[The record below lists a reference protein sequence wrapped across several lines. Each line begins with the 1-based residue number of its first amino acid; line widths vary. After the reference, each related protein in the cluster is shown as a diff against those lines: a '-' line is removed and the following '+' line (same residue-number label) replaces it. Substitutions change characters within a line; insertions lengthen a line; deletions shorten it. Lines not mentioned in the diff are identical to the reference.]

1 MEISANMAKDFDL
14 SQLTEEQQALIK
26 ELLYKNYAAKNADD
40 TAQFVVPFIA
50 MNDGHTPAQVK
61 AISKGIYKDVQ
72 RNPFLRKTGVFT
84 ENNTIED
91 IDITPLVY
99 YGSLQQA
106 KIAPT
111 LENIDV
117 RLYYREPKLNKV
129 PSPETEYGTPADT
142 YIWRELPVGFHVYN
156 NDTVYGYEWLVL
168 QDNYS
173 GTDGV
178 YNLHMNV
185 ENGLGACKFS
195 GTQAP
200 INLAG
205 VQYKIVITAKS
216 LWNREFS
223 LLDSM
228 PLLKSLKSESN
239 DLAPTVSAIKRY
251 YEEAVHTLEVIANT
265 LFVPTAEE
273 PMLFANKD
281 GVEIKL
287 LKLGDIENLE
297 NYVKATR
304 ADFDSHAIEAIKDAV
319 YEIIESSDEDGKK
332 VETRKLKAPHG
343 IVNEGAKG
351 NIDAKTLN
359 GLGVSNGQQALS
371 ENDTSKENYI
381 PYVGTDNSI
390 GIGTEINY
398 YKKAS
403 DKSPE
408 PIFARK
414 FITPSERVESNSKI
428 LEIQDISKS
437 SDVEEL
443 LHTISVG
450 SIKFE
455 AKLSAKADNGATL
468 ELRANKAST
477 NNLELQVNNVLT
489 DKVSF
494 NGGTIA
500 LDKDWVN
507 YQSGASS
514 IAYKIPISELL
525 NIKVKDSEL
534 GKILE
539 PNSKIDTDGFS
550 VEDLDTTKLP
560 DQELNVSAKDF
571 SEDNHFADVEA
582 AEAFDKLG
590 SALQALYELPLGT
603 YTYKRGQ
610 ESYKEQLG
618 IFVERVNQYR
628 DNLKALRGKGEK
640 ENGLPSDDNYLV
652 HKRVK
657 GIQSSNKKVVDYDK
671 GYSIAKDS
679 KDQGS
684 AFQSRIDNNAY
695 TYTEDEIKSIA
706 HYLDLM
712 TSKKELAQ
720 EIRNTVGILLK
731 AAKETQERLLDVETN
746 IYGFDAKTI
755 PGSDEAR
762 EKFLDQHIDEKL
774 QSVLNNSPL
783 LLGLNRLMRAIC
795 LELYDTTDLE
805 KIDAEIRS
813 VVGDSDSLQ
822 QKVTAK
828 SRMDQID
835 DILSDLTNQA
845 SAITK
850 YYVENVLAD
859 ESQHTYVDIY
869 QGDEQRIT
877 AEASIVEDTT
887 LLDNIDDD
895 HSETKDIDK
904 GRTWKNL
911 PAADDVTEEAKAE
924 VGFAQV
930 ASSAH
935 KHTPNKDESGI
946 VRIPEVKEYEHVD
959 YDAEGNPTKR
969 TWKELAVDKDEETG
983 TYHPKFNTKAVAW
996 DAAKLER
1003 INKKLSEVTKDIY
1016 GVDDVTAS
1024 LPNRTE
1030 VLRRNITNLVDDLY
1044 PNRIFDV
1051 EKKVI
1056 IEGDD
1061 TADIRIPF
1069 KRSRVQLATSQ
1080 TKRAAL
1086 QEDEIERGVEHHTS
1100 IIPHI
1105 NNELFNF
1112 SFVSNIFKNGGSN
1125 TKAFSEY
1132 RKYELLD
1139 SPVDYKNNKQI
1150 TIDIASTG
1158 NFSFSTRELVTDKV
1172 ELTNEEVAPFGSY
1185 FNNYSRLDLIENL
1198 IGIEDCF
1205 PTNLFKTT
1213 IYDALGI
1220 NGNNLGVLDLPA
1232 KQQTNS
1238 KQQQAADEEAEDA
1251 RLQQGILQE
1260 QQDELEEEL
1269 EELEDKVSTLSSR
1282 VATLQVNVDNLT
1294 VAYEAKKAEEDKI
1307 GLQLVEATTETFDTT
1322 VVQTQ
1327 ISNLNSEIAAL
1338 KANLENDPSNE
1349 QLEEKI
1355 EAKEIALTD
1364 KEVELKNIKAAKI
1377 ANADLIKRLTIQLEA
1392 AQEDTAGVLARRDA
1406 HYKQL
1411 KVSQEE
1417 LADAKS
1423 AIATLSSS
1431 LEVVK
1436 VNYANSQAIAVAA
1449 QEIVDEEAVDI
1460 NLLPSYKDELAYPD
1474 SRKIIQKESNA
1485 TTAANVALEES
1496 SNLDYVLSR
1505 KQKSLQARVTTLE
1518 AFADT
1523 ITKGL
1528 NRIDNTLGT
1537 ALNLRPTTDL
1547 EPNIR
1552 FEDHNAIGT
1561 LRELAEATAVSKTA
1575 EHLVFDLD
1583 LSESFKED
1591 PPVIEDDD
1599 EDQNLDDQDVEKG
1612 EEEGEEEKENSEGD
1626 EVEGSEEE
1634 KEEGEAEAGA
1644 EGDEDSDTEGEE
1656 NEDEG
1661 EGGSEDDDNEDDE
1674 DDGEEDEPAPPIVL
1688 VDTFNHNRDVFKI
1701 IANSR
1706 DVVKTPYKLATAE
1719 DASKYKASYTVTGIL
1734 ESDPKY
1740 MWFEE
1745 EDTQIREKYQAGNR
1759 WKIVV
1764 KYITDASMID
1774 TEDVENQVTLL
1785 DSGYYHTIYLQ
1796 HKEVT
1801 KDLKYMYN
1809 TDKTSDASIDKV
1821 LEHSKGWQNQTEYN
1835 IYKMVSDMFT
1845 SLLTN
1850 KSSDNNGENVTPLT
1864 SEDDKKNSLYYQMM
1878 LLAHPVGSI
1887 YMSLKYDDPAKLF
1900 GGVWNRIDNNRPISP
1915 TSASPTQP
1923 GTGMKLPTDTGSKA
1937 DITLLMENVNIKAA
1951 VTGPIEHY
1959 TYGDEETNSVKADL
1973 TANLSL
1979 DTSIN
1984 VSGKGSFDVQSVYAW
1999 FRVE

>member
-26 ELLYKNYAAKNADD
+26 ELLYKSYASKNADD

-72 RNPFLRKTGVFT
+72 RNPFLRKTGVFD

-111 LENIDV
+111 LENIDI

-142 YIWRELPVGFHVYN
+142 YIWRELPVGFHVFN
-156 NDTVYGYEWLVL
+156 NDTVYGYEWIVL

-185 ENGLGACKFS
+185 ENGLGACKFA

-239 DLAPTVSAIKRY
+239 ELAPTVSAIKRY

-297 NYVKATR
+297 NYVKVTR
-304 ADFDSHAIEAIKDAV
+304 ADFDSHALEAIKDAV

-332 VETRKLKAPHG
+332 VEVRKLKAPHG

-455 AKLSAKADNGATL
+455 AKLSAKADNGGATL
-468 ELRANKAST
+468 ELKANRAST

-494 NGGTIA
+494 NGGTVA

-534 GKILE
+534 GKILK
-539 PNSKIDTDGFS
+539 PNSNIDADGFS
-550 VEDLDTTKLP
+550 VEDLDTSKLP
-560 DQELNVSAKDF
+560 EQELSVSAKDF

-610 ESYKEQLG
+610 DSYKEQLG

-671 GYSIAKDS
+671 GYSITKDS

-684 AFQSRIDNNAY
+684 EFQSRIDNNAY

-746 IYGFDAKTI
+746 IYGFDARTI

-850 YYVENVLAD
+850 YYIENVLVD

-869 QGDEQRIT
+869 QDDEQRIT
-877 AEASIVEDTT
+877 NGASIIEDTT
-887 LLDNIDDD
+887 LLDNVEDD

-935 KHTPNKDESGI
+935 KHTPNKEESGI
-946 VRIPEVKEYEHVD
+946 VRVPEVKEYEHVD

-969 TWKELAVDKDEETG
+969 TWKEFVVDKDEETG

-996 DAAKLER
+996 DTAKLER

-1069 KRSRVQLATSQ
+1069 KRSRVQLATDQ

-1086 QEDEIERGVEHHTS
+1086 QDDEVDRGVEHHTS

-1112 SFVSNIFKNGGSN
+1112 SFVSNIFKNDGSY

-1150 TIDIASTG
+1150 TIDIAETG
-1158 NFSFSTRELVTDKV
+1158 NVSFSTRELVTDRV
-1172 ELTNEEVAPFGSY
+1172 ELTNEKVAPFGSY

-1251 RLQQGILQE
+1251 RLQQGQLQE
-1260 QQDELEEEL
+1260 EQDELEEEL
-1269 EELEDKVSTLSSR
+1269 EELEDKVSSLSSEI
-1282 VATLQVNVDNLT
+1282 ATLQANVDNLT

-1307 GLQLVEATTETFDTT
+1307 ALQLVEATTATFDTT

-1327 ISNLNSEIAAL
+1327 ISNLESEIAAL
-1338 KANLENDPSNE
+1338 KANLQNNPSDE
-1349 QLEEKI
+1349 QLEAKI

-1364 KEVELKNIKAAKI
+1364 KEVELKNIKAAKL
-1377 ANADLIKRLTIQLEA
+1377 ANDDLIKRLTMQLEA
-1392 AQEDTAGVLARRDA
+1392 AQEETAGVLARRRA

-1411 KVSQEE
+1411 RASQRE

-1423 AIATLSSS
+1423 AIAELSSS
-1431 LEVVK
+1431 LEVAK
-1436 VNYANSQAIAVAA
+1436 VNYANSQAIALAA

-1474 SRKIIQKESNA
+1474 SKKIIQNESNPYTSA
-1485 TTAANVALEES
+1485 NAAIEES

-1505 KQKSLQARVTTLE
+1505 KQKSLQARITTLE

-1523 ITKGL
+1523 LAKGL
-1528 NRIDNTLGT
+1528 NRVDNTLGT

-1552 FEDHNAIGT
+1552 FEDHDATGT
-1561 LRELAEATAVSKTA
+1561 FRELAEASATSKTA
-1575 EHLVFDLD
+1575 EHLIFDLD
-1583 LSESFKED
+1583 LSESFKEE
-1591 PPVIEDDD
+1591 PPAIEDD
-1599 EDQNLDDQDVEKG
+1599 EDQNLEDQDVEKEEDE
-1612 EEEGEEEKENSEGD
+1612 EEEGSEGD
-1626 EVEGSEEE
+1626 GTEGSEEE
-1634 KEEGEAEAGA
+1634 KEAA
-1644 EGDEDSDTEGEE
+1644 EGDEGSESGEDNETEDGEDEGEE
-1656 NEDEG
+1656 NE
-1661 EGGSEDDDNEDDE
+1661 NEDGDGDE
-1674 DDGEEDEPAPPIVL
+1674 SDDEEEEEEPESPVVL

-1740 MWFEE
+1740 LWFEE

-1764 KYITDASMID
+1764 KYITDVSMID
-1774 TEDVENQVTLL
+1774 TEDVENQVTIL

-1850 KSSDNNGENVTPLT
+1850 RSSDNNGENVTPLT

-1887 YMSLKYDDPAKLF
+1887 YMSLKDDDPAKLF
-1900 GGVWNRIDNNRPISP
+1900 GGVWTRIANDRLLSP
-1915 TSASPTQP
+1915 TSASTTQP
-1923 GTGMKLPTDTGSKA
+1923 GTGMLLPTDTVSKA
-1937 DITLLMENVNIKAA
+1937 SIDLTMNNVEIKTT
-1951 VTGPIEHY
+1951 VTGDIDHY
-1959 TYGDEETNSVKADL
+1959 TYGDEETNSTKADL
-1973 TANLSL
+1973 HVSL
-1979 DTSIN
+1979 PVNASID
-1984 VSGKGSFDVQSVYAW
+1984 VSGKGNIDVQRVYAW
-1999 FRVE
+1999 FRIE